1 MIRQSSYRNLKSQS
15 REKSKTPVPTSQSK
29 GQYAPTRNAKAS
41 SVYHNHP
48 HNQPKL
54 NKHDSKSKINKNSQ
68 SNQQK
73 KGSNTQKQSPDLHVI
88 NMKANLKQLLNRN
101 TGPRPK
107 NTEVVPDLIRN
118 IEKQCKELK
127 KIHEK

>member
-1 MIRQSSYRNLKSQS
+1 
-15 REKSKTPVPTSQSK
+15 
-29 GQYAPTRNAKAS
+29 
-41 SVYHNHP
+41 
-48 HNQPKL
+48 
-54 NKHDSKSKINKNSQ
+54 
-68 SNQQK
+68 
-73 KGSNTQKQSPDLHVI
+73 
-88 NMKANLKQLLNRN
+88 MKANLKQLLNRN